1 MKLLKYVM
9 TSDSGPAVNP
19 CFAIC
24 SLAMCAPNVLLRT
37 CWICLSSEAVD
48 LRWNF
53 VTDCYPSRCVAHVL
67 IDSGA
72 FDTRGGRA
80 RDRKGPRVSQFGPA
94 FEYLESA
101 FGLARDCIKLGLEA
115 VAPLFAAEKT

>member
-9 TSDSGPAVNP
+9 TSDSGLAVNP

-37 CWICLSSEAVD
+37 CWICLSTEAVD
-48 LRWNF
+48 LRRNF

-72 FDTRGGRA
+72 FDARGGRA
-80 RDRKGPRVSQFGPA
+80 RDRKGPARFAIRPSIRIYRVGFRSRMR
-94 FEYLESA
+94 LH
-101 FGLARDCIKLGLEA
+101 
-115 VAPLFAAEKT
+115 